1 MTQPNQFR
9 NRKTE
14 AAKAQTTAAL
24 SQGLE
29 ASGPIS
35 SPAVKIDEV
44 FGNEIMARRD
54 QAVVEEQT
62 ARQQLEARRSQFERD
77 TERLQAL
84 FRADEDA
91 LMDTISRCERV
102 QAMADGALEAAK
114 ESNVVPIGGVA

>member
-1 MTQPNQFR
+1 MTQPNQHKNAR
-9 NRKTE
+9 TI

-24 SQGLE
+24 AQEVSK
-29 ASGPIS
+29 PIT
-35 SPAVKIDEV
+35 SPAVHLDV
-44 FGNEIMARRD
+44 QFGNEIMARRD
-54 QAVVEEQT
+54 QAVVEEQA
-62 ARQQLEARRSQFERD
+62 ARQQLEARRSQYERD

-114 ESNVVPIGGVA
+114 ESNVIPMERSNAQ

>member
-1 MTQPNQFR
+1 MTQANQFR

-24 SQGLE
+24 AQE
-29 ASGPIS
+29 VTKPVV

-54 QAVVEEQT
+54 QAIVEEQA
-62 ARQQLEARRSQFERD
+62 ARQHLEARRSQFERD
-77 TERLQAL
+77 KERLQAL
-84 FRADEDA
+84 FRADEDS

-102 QAMADGALEAAK
+102 QAMADGALEAAN
-114 ESNVVPIGGVA
+114 ESNVIPMSAVNG

>member
-1 MTQPNQFR
+1 MTQANQFR

-24 SQGLE
+24 VQEVSK
-29 ASGPIS
+29 PIT
-35 SPAVKIDEV
+35 SPAVKIDDV

-54 QAVVEEQT
+54 QAIVEEQA

-114 ESNVVPIGGVA
+114 ESNVVPLSAMKEA

>member
-1 MTQPNQFR
+1 MTQANQLR

-24 SQGLE
+24 AQEVSK
-29 ASGPIS
+29 PIT
-35 SPAVKIDEV
+35 SPAVQLDV
-44 FGNEIMARRD
+44 QFGNEIMARRD
-54 QAVVEEQT
+54 QAIVEEQA
-62 ARQQLEARRSQFERD
+62 ARQQLEARRSQNDRDLERIH
-77 TERLQAL
+77 AL

>member
-1 MTQPNQFR
+1 MTQANQFR

-24 SQGLE
+24 AQEVSK
-29 ASGPIS
+29 PIT
-35 SPAVKIDEV
+35 SPAVQLDV
-44 FGNEIMARRD
+44 QFGNEIMARRD
-54 QAVVEEQT
+54 QAIVEEQA
-62 ARQQLEARRSQFERD
+62 ARQQLEARRSQYDRD
-77 TERLQAL
+77 KERLQAL

-114 ESNVVPIGGVA
+114 ENNVIPMGRTNVQ